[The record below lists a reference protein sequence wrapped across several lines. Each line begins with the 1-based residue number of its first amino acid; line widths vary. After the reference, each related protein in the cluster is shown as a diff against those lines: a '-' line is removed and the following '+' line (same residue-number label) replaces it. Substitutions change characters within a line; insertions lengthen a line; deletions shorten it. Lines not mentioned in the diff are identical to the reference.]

1 MVGIG
6 GANESIWGDQ
16 KERFAL
22 LEEGDVLV
30 DERLRAEPLLQR
42 SCGDIDRVLIGPR
55 QEAHFLAPHASPTRD
70 HIRPDHLI
78 ERVQSRLVVGVGDGR
93 CQVVPHR
100 VGVSHTIR
108 PPYAARGTLA

>member
-30 DERLRAEPLLQR
+30 DERLRGEPLLFCTR
-42 SCGDIDRVLIGPR
+42 GDIDRVLIGASE
-55 QEAHFLAPHASPTRD
+55 EAHLVAPHATPARD

-78 ERVQSRLVVGVGDGR
+78 ERVQARLVVGVGDGR
-93 CQVVPHR
+93 RQVVPHR

>member
-1 MVGIG
+1 MIGIS
-6 GANESIWGDQ
+6 GANEAIWGDEE
-16 KERFAL
+16 KRLAL
-22 LEEGDVLV
+22 LEEGDVFV
-30 DERLRAEPLLQR
+30 DERFRAEPLLYCTR
-42 SCGDIDRVLIGPR
+42 GDVDRILIGAGE
-55 QEAHFLAPHASPTRD
+55 EAHLVAPHATPTRD

-78 ERVQSRLVVGVGDGR
+78 ERVQAGLVIGVGDGR